1 MEEACFLVG
10 TGAVGTQDHLG
21 SGHAAVGPAEA
32 RAVCM
37 PQWALQRGTLQSFG
51 VVLPITNST
60 TVYTPVSET
69 ICVAETKGLDYLPYG
84 FGR

>member
-1 MEEACFLVG
+1 
-10 TGAVGTQDHLG
+10 
-21 SGHAAVGPAEA
+21 
-32 RAVCM
+32 M

-60 TVYTPVSET
+60 VDTPVSQT

>member
-1 MEEACFLVG
+1 
-10 TGAVGTQDHLG
+10 
-21 SGHAAVGPAEA
+21 
-32 RAVCM
+32 M

-60 TVYTPVSET
+60 TADTPVSET